1 MYLSYFRLREKP
13 FDIVPNPAYL
23 YLSKTHKKAMTY
35 MRYGLQERLGFVL
48 MTGEVGSGKTMLVR
62 ELIRTLSP
70 EITFARVFNTRVS
83 SEELIAMINE
93 DFGLDTAGRNKVLML
108 KDLYA
113 HLIQEYTEGRR
124 PLLII
129 DEAQNLSL
137 DLLEEVRMLSNLE
150 TNDAKLLQILLVGQ
164 TELDRVLSLDEMRQ
178 FRQRISIACRIEN
191 LTRAEVEEYIL
202 HRLAVAGNRDALTFG
217 GEAFNAV
224 HEVTSGVPRQI
235 NTLCNFLLL
244 TAFTEGTREV
254 SAEMVRDI
262 AAGLSLTK
270 YADPNGSK
278 GKQQGTVRMAPGN
291 GSLDGKRALLR
302 ALGVML
308 RDHDGSSAN
317 GITPAEKDDDVN
329 EYPVTVRSIGLRLLA
344 MEKELA
350 RVEEECATALRQR
363 VEALETQVMRP
374 SSGQR
379 PVQQDIAT
387 ITPAGPYCDLPGLKD
402 PRNAVSG
409 QQPKPG
415 GGGDGGK
422 TGRIAT

>member
-1 MYLSYFRLREKP
+1 MYTSYFRFKEKP

-23 YLSKTHKKAMTY
+23 YLSRTHKKAMTY

-48 MTGEVGSGKTMLVR
+48 MTGEVGSGKTLLVR

-93 DFGLDTAGRNKVLML
+93 DFGLDTAGRSKVLML

-113 HLIQEYTEGRR
+113 HLIHEYAEGRR

-164 TELDRVLSLDEMRQ
+164 TELDRVLSLNEMRQ

-202 HRLAVAGNRDALTFG
+202 HRLSVAGNREALTFG
-217 GEAFNAV
+217 DEAFNAV

-244 TAFTEGTREV
+244 TAFTEGRRDA

-262 AAGLSLTK
+262 AAGLNLTK
-270 YADPNGSK
+270 YTDPNGSK
-278 GKQQGTVRMAPGN
+278 GKQQGTARMASGN

-308 RDHDGSSAN
+308 RDHNGSAN
-317 GITPAEKDDDVN
+317 SVASAEEDDDVN

-350 RVEEECATALRQR
+350 RIEEEYSNALKQR
-363 VEALETQVMRP
+363 LDALETQVLRP
-374 SSGQR
+374 SSVQR

-387 ITPAGPYCDLPGLKD
+387 APPAGPYCDLPNLKD
-402 PRNAVSG
+402 PRIAASR
-409 QQPKPG
+409 QHLKPG
-415 GGGDGGK
+415 GVGEKAGP
-422 TGRIAT
+422 TAT

>member
-308 RDHDGSSAN
+308 RDHEGSAKSVA
-317 GITPAEKDDDVN
+317 PAEEADDMN

-350 RVEEECATALRQR
+350 RVEEECANALRHR
-363 VEALETQVMRP
+363 IDVLETQVMKP
-374 SSGQR
+374 PSGQR

>member
-1 MYLSYFRLREKP
+1 MYTSYFRLREKP

-23 YLSKTHKKAMTY
+23 YLSRTHKKAMTY

-178 FRQRISIACRIEN
+178 FRQRISIACCIDN

-224 HEVTSGVPRQI
+224 HEVTGGVPRQI
-235 NTLCNFLLL
+235 NTLCNFILL
-244 TAFTEGTREV
+244 TAFTEGRRDV
-254 SAEMVRDI
+254 SAEMVREI

-270 YADPNGSK
+270 YVDPNSSK
-278 GKQQGTVRMAPGN
+278 ERQQETVRMAPGN

-308 RDHDGSSAN
+308 RDHDGSADRVA
-317 GITPAEKDDDVN
+317 PAEEADDVN

-350 RVEEECATALRQR
+350 RVEEELSTALRQR

-379 PVQQDIAT
+379 PVPQDT
-387 ITPAGPYCDLPGLKD
+387 TTVLVAGPYCDLPNLKD
-402 PRNAVSG
+402 PRHTVPG
-409 QQPKPG
+409 RHPKPG
-415 GGGDGGK
+415 GDGVGGK
-422 TGRIAT
+422 T